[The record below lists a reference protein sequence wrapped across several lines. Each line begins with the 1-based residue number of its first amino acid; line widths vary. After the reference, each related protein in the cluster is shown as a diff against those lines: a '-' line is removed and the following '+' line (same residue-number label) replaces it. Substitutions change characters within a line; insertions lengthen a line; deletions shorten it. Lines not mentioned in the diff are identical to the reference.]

1 MKSELHCHG
10 VNTDGKRKP
19 ELEKIFRELRMGIS
33 NFPAILRSNPEMSLE
48 SINAQMYEV
57 AATEPL
63 HDIKGHNAN
72 LLEYTLPLLFGNMK
86 MECEKII
93 ATVLGKDTKCCCDYR
108 KALLLSNA
116 KNVVDGDLVELFSTA
131 AEIQELLYAKGIK
144 QNDMNIL

>member
-1 MKSELHCHG
+1 
-10 VNTDGKRKP
+10 
-19 ELEKIFRELRMGIS
+19 
-33 NFPAILRSNPEMSLE
+33 MSLE

-93 ATVLGKDTKCCCDYR
+93 ATVLGKDTKRCCDYR
-108 KALLLSNA
+108 KALLLILHA
-116 KNVVDGDLVELFSTA
+116 MQKNEVDDDLVELFSTA
-131 AEIQELLYAKGIK
+131 AEIQELLYAKEIK
-144 QNDMNIL
+144 QNDTYYDFTMLPSGMQCYVTKYFQKTQTPITGST